1 MIGEAQSRQ
10 VKKCCRPNPILLTIK
25 LAKISKKPW
34 KSTQGVQQHHPN
46 QRLQKP
52 PKITTRI
59 STIAI
64 PQEKLSCNRVATTTS
79 LKFQQEIIPI
89 VSRDIH
95 NSTGGNLKNHLT
107 KWKNVTS
114 NKIILDVIE
123 NGLKLDLIDTPKS
136 NSKFAFSLSYEQELT
151 VKKAVALLKGKN
163 IVVKANITENNTFVS
178 GVYSKSK
185 KDGSKRMILNLKI
198 LHKFVE
204 CIQAC

>member
-1 MIGEAQSRQ
+1 MPLE
-10 VKKCCRPNPILLTIK
+10 IK
-25 LAKISKKPW
+25 YS
-34 KSTQGVQQHHPN
+34 GYY
-46 QRLQKP
+46 R
-52 PKITTRI
+52 
-59 STIAI
+59 
-64 PQEKLSCNRVATTTS
+64 
-79 LKFQQEIIPI
+79 
-89 VSRDIH
+89 
-95 NSTGGNLKNHLT
+95 
-107 KWKNVTS
+107 
-114 NKIILDVIE
+114 